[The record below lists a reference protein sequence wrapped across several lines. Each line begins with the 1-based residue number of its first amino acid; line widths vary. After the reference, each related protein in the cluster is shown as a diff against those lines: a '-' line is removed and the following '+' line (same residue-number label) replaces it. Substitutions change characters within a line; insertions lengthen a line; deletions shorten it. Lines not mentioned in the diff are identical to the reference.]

1 MIQPGTKG
9 GFKVSPVVTLQMREG
24 GTLTL
29 DEEGIKKVAGWTVGT
44 RIHQLGIEVCFEN
57 GLITEE
63 EHLAWRKHKN
73 NNAHKNIYSSYIS
86 LSSKNIDSH
95 WHKDM
100 KKIKNHPENYPNYLP
115 KSIIIAGKDAYKSA
129 LLNMVKEAIDEDG
142 NIYCEVSGKKLEYKK
157 GPMSISLDRKD
168 NSKGHYP
175 ENIIITWKIL
185 NEYRGNDFD
194 SLKEAWIDFQR
205 VFPEINPT

>member
-142 NIYCEVSGKKLEYKK
+142 NIYCEVSCRKRRLFMCRNAS
-157 GPMSISLDRKD
+157 PISL
-168 NSKGHYP
+168 
-175 ENIIITWKIL
+175 
-185 NEYRGNDFD
+185 RG
-194 SLKEAWIDFQR
+194 
-205 VFPEINPT
+205 VC